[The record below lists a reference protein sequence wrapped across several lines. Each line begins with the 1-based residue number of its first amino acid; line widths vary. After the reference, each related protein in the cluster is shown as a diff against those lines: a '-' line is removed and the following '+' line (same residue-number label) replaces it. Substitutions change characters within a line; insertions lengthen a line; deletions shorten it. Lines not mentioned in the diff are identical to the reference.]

1 MTALLRY
8 GALAGALGYVGLVD
22 PHDPRSVFPLCPF
35 KLLTG
40 WDCPACGGLRM
51 THDLL
56 HGDVFTAAT
65 DNAFLVGGMPMLTA
79 WVLLRRYRGRRLL
92 PIPSVVTIAVLAIV
106 WTVLRNATG
115 LVAVPLP
122 TLRAG

>member
-1 MTALLRY
+1 MTAVLRY

-56 HGDVFTAAT
+56 HGDLAAAAA
-65 DNAFLVGGMPMLTA
+65 DNAFLVGGMPMLMA

-92 PIPSVVTIAVLAIV
+92 PIPSVVTMAVLAIV
-106 WTVLRNATG
+106 WTVLRNLTG
-115 LVAVPLP
+115 LMVVPVP
-122 TLRAG
+122 TMRAG